1 MVPVVRV
8 GRVSVNNAG
17 AKPCGYDKTDDQQL
31 YKFYF
36 TGAADRYTIIL
47 TGG

>member
-8 GRVSVNNAG
+8 SRVSVYNAG
-17 AKPCGYDKTDDQQL
+17 AKPCCYDKTDDQQL

-36 TGAADRYTIIL
+36 TSAADRYTIFLI
-47 TGG
+47 GG

>member
-17 AKPCGYDKTDDQQL
+17 AKPCRNDKTDDQQP
-31 YKFYF
+31 YTFYF
-36 TGAADRYTIIL
+36 TSAAYRYTIFLIV
-47 TGG
+47 G